1 MGFGSDLKDA
11 IGGGSPVGG
20 SILGGL
26 TGRTGAKAAKEAGKI
41 SREELIRQ
49 FGITQGLLDPSLQA
63 AQRQL
68 PGIGQQIS
76 AGGFSDT
83 LGELQPQLA
92 QFLEPIRDSRESA
105 AAEQLAAFG
114 LDPGMAS
121 NFRDIS
127 PTLEAQLLQGAEED
141 LFGRR
146 VSLSGLGEGS
156 GRVLSQLGQRTGA
169 VAGDIGAQ
177 SALAAQQAQA
187 QGQQNATSILGT
199 IGNIAFSDER
209 LKENMK
215 PIGKWKGLTV
225 YSWDWQDWVP
235 KSWRKMNTGLSAQ
248 EVAAKHP
255 DYVETVNGFKAIRYN
270 DLIDNLEA
278 A

>member
-11 IGGGSPVGG
+11 IGGGSPIGG
-20 SILGGL
+20 TILSGL
-26 TGRTGAKAAKEAGKI
+26 TGRTGAKAAEEAGKI
-41 SREELIRQ
+41 SSAELMRQ
-49 FGITQGLLDPSLQA
+49 FAISQGLLDPSLQA

-68 PGIGQQIS
+68 PGIGQQLTPS
-76 AGGFSDT
+76 GFGDT
-83 LGELQPQLA
+83 LGQLQPQLN
-92 QFLEPIRDSRESA
+92 QFLEPIREGRQSA

-127 PTLEAQLLQGAEED
+127 PTLESQLLQGAEED

-156 GRVLSQLGQRTGA
+156 GRVLSNLGQRTGMM
-169 VAGDIGAQ
+169 AGDIGAQ

-187 QGQQNATSILGT
+187 QGQQNATSIIGT
-199 IGNIAFSDER
+199 IGSMFSDER
-209 LKENMK
+209 LKENMQ
-215 PIGKWKGLTV
+215 PIGEWMGLTV

-270 DLIDNLEA
+270 DLIDDLEA